1 MMRVLM
7 TKMAQPQRTKSVWL
21 MIGLVASALMMP
33 AAPALAQ
40 STESN
45 SALMARQQMRLN
57 TIEDNLK
64 TVRGTLETEF
74 RAIRLRVEELV
85 ENAAE
90 DNRAQSAAIKGLKA
104 QMSELGDT
112 LDIFNQRLR
121 RSIELSSDVEFRVLR
136 LEKRMQTLLSLGSDD
151 LTNAILQDDL
161 TAGGTA
167 PAVSMSR
174 DNDTGGATWTV
185 EKDPSLTAELAK
197 SQTDNQSV
205 ADNQS
210 ADPDGSADGSADE
223 LAADLANDNA
233 SEDGDNATQI
243 AANTDAT
250 AASTALDNGT
260 QDAVTQES
268 GVQETGIN
276 TDEAAREEVA
286 AIEEAAPEEVIEEE
300 VVASVLPEGTA
311 EEQYRFAFG
320 RMLQNDLETAEAGFI
335 EFRAAHA
342 ENERSADALYWLG
355 RVQFI
360 QGDFGQSAMSFTE
373 FNSEFPNDS
382 RLPEAILMIA
392 ESVLNFATP
401 EQACQIFVDLP
412 QMLDQPSASFVKRLG
427 ELKVAASCEG

>member
-205 ADNQS
+205 AL
-210 ADPDGSADGSADE
+210 DGSADE

-268 GVQETGIN
+268 GVQEAGIN

-286 AIEEAAPEEVIEEE
+286 AIEEAAPEEVIEEA
-300 VVASVLPEGTA
+300 VVVSVLPEGTA